1 MTSDPVSFAPAS
13 ERDGLSDF
21 LDKQR
26 DILIRKIDGLTD
38 EQARLAPTASSLSLL
53 GILKHCGLWE
63 RRWFQVIFAGRTF
76 PGDWPETRRP
86 VRVDFEVG
94 AQDTV
99 RQWLA
104 FYGEQVAESR
114 RIVAAAELD
123 ARCALAGTTD
133 HNLRWVLLHHIE
145 EVARH
150 AGHAD
155 IIRETIDGRTGV

>member
-1 MTSDPVSFAPAS
+1 VDVNYAPAS
-13 ERDGLSDF
+13 ERDGLSEF

-26 DILIRKIDGLTD
+26 DILIRKIQGLTD

-53 GILKHCGLWE
+53 GILKHCALWE
-63 RRWFQVIFAGRTF
+63 RRWFQVVFAGRTI

-86 VRVDFEVG
+86 LRVDFEVG
-94 AQDTV
+94 PQDTV
-99 RQWLA
+99 QHWLA
-104 FYGEQVAESR
+104 FYHEQTAESR
-114 RIVAAAELD
+114 RIVAGSELD
-123 ARCALAGTTD
+123 APCALADAAD

-155 IIRETIDGRTGV
+155 IIRETIDGSTGE